1 VSYGSHNLT
10 KIDSN
15 GRIWIGWD
23 NLDDAIEVAY
33 VIQNAGIDSITYKI
47 TDRGFYEDGVA
58 LFETARK
65 EQEKRA
71 RQ

>member
-1 VSYGSHNLT
+1 MSHGSHI

-15 GRIWIGWD
+15 GCIWIGWD

-47 TDRGFYEDGVA
+47 TDRGFYDDGVT
-58 LFETARK
+58 LFEIACK
-65 EQEKRA
+65 EQKKRA